1 MKGYARYIVYVLSL
15 IMLSSCIRDEILP
28 CPPLQVNISVKDKN
42 YFNIES
48 AVKWGYDVKK
58 DETLP
63 FKDYVSTL
71 YYRLD
76 RLETGE
82 MMVEQ
87 KLFTVTSG
95 DKEVGVTF
103 PEDIPFGTYVMTTW
117 GNMQSEVPLGDDATS
132 SDLHLYNA
140 QGNDIYLSSD
150 TFVYDE
156 DQYLYTVELE
166 RVKGKLLIKAENL
179 PDEIRFS
186 TKDITNVYAYVKADF
201 SYSREA
207 LVHTDTLWQKPNEI
221 LTGTLLC
228 PSTDID
234 NSTLSINFYEVFPD
248 ELRAGRSRMWI
259 APEDINISMKRNTLT
274 ILRFIYESGG
284 EPIDPPDPPDPD
296 PDPDPE
302 DPDPEEPD
310 PEDPDPDG
318 GGNSKFKM
326 YVLVNDNWE
335 NLHSMEIE

>member
-1 MKGYARYIVYVLSL
+1 MKGYAVYILYALSVIL
-15 IMLSSCIRDEILP
+15 LSSCIRDEILP
-28 CPPLQVNISVKDKN
+28 CPPLQVNIAVKDKN

-48 AVKWGYDVKK
+48 ATKWGFDEKK
-58 DETLP
+58 DENLP

-82 MMVEQ
+82 MIVEQ

-95 DKEVGVTF
+95 DKEIGVTF
-103 PEDIPFGTYVMTTW
+103 PEDMPFGTYVMTTW

-156 DQYLYTVELE
+156 YNYLYTAELE

-186 TKDITNVYAYVKADF
+186 TKDITNVYGYVKADF
-201 SYSREA
+201 SYSLEA

-234 NSTLSINFYEVFPD
+234 NSNLSINFYEVFPD
-248 ELRAGRSRMWI
+248 ELRAERSRMWI

-284 EPIDPPDPPDPD
+284 GEIPVDPEEPDPD

-302 DPDPEEPD
+302 EPDPDPEGD
-310 PEDPDPDG
+310 
-318 GGNSKFKM
+318 GNSKFKM
-326 YVLVNDNWE
+326 YILVNDNWE
-335 NLHSMEIE
+335 GLHSMEID

>member
-1 MKGYARYIVYVLSL
+1 MKGHAVYILYALSVIL
-15 IMLSSCIRDEILP
+15 LSSCIRDEILP
-28 CPPLQVNISVKDKN
+28 CPPLQVNIAVKDKN

-48 AVKWGYDVKK
+48 ATKWGFDEKK
-58 DETLP
+58 DENLP
-63 FKDYVSTL
+63 FKDYISTL

-82 MMVEQ
+82 TVVEQ

-95 DKEVGVTF
+95 DKEIGVTF
-103 PEDIPFGTYVMTTW
+103 PEDMPFGTYVMTTW

-156 DQYLYTVELE
+156 YNYLYTAELE

-179 PDEIRFS
+179 PDEIQFS
-186 TKDITNVYAYVKADF
+186 TKDITNVYGYVKADF
-201 SYSREA
+201 SYSLEA

-234 NSTLSINFYEVFPD
+234 NSNLSINFYEVFPD
-248 ELRAGRSRMWI
+248 ELRAERSRMWI
-259 APEDINISMKRNTLT
+259 APEDVNISMKRNTLT

-284 EPIDPPDPPDPD
+284 GEIPVDPEEPDP
-296 PDPDPE
+296 

-310 PEDPDPDG
+310 PDPEGD
-318 GGNSKFKM
+318 GNSKFKM
-326 YVLVNDNWE
+326 YILINDNWE
-335 NLHSMEIE
+335 NMHSMEIE

>member
-207 LVHTDTLWQKPNEI
+207 LVHTDTLW
-221 LTGTLLC
+221 
-228 PSTDID
+228 
-234 NSTLSINFYEVFPD
+234 
-248 ELRAGRSRMWI
+248 
-259 APEDINISMKRNTLT
+259 
-274 ILRFIYESGG
+274 
-284 EPIDPPDPPDPD
+284 
-296 PDPDPE
+296 
-302 DPDPEEPD
+302 
-310 PEDPDPDG
+310 
-318 GGNSKFKM
+318 
-326 YVLVNDNWE
+326 
-335 NLHSMEIE
+335 

>member
-1 MKGYARYIVYVLSL
+1 MKGRVGYILYVLSL
-15 IMLSSCIRDEILP
+15 VLLSSCIRDEILS
-28 CPPLQVNISVKDKN
+28 CPPLQVNIAVKDKN

-58 DETLP
+58 DEDLP

-82 MMVEQ
+82 MLVEQ
-87 KLFTVTSG
+87 KLFTVTSA
-95 DKEVGVTF
+95 DKELGVVF
-103 PEDIPFGTYVMTTW
+103 PEELPFGTYVMTTW
-117 GNMQSEVPLGDDATS
+117 GNMQSEVPLGDDTTT

-156 DQYLYTVELE
+156 NRYQYTVELE

-201 SYSREA
+201 SYSLEA

-234 NSTLSINFYEVFPD
+234 NSNLSVNFYEVFLD
-248 ELRAGRSRMWI
+248 ELRAERSRRWI
-259 APEDINISMKRNTLT
+259 APKDINISMKRNTLT

-284 EPIDPPDPPDPD
+284 GEIPVDPEEPDP
-296 PDPDPE
+296 

-310 PEDPDPDG
+310 PEPDPGPEDPDPDG
-318 GGNSKFKM
+318 DGNSTFKM

>member
-1 MKGYARYIVYVLSL
+1 
-15 IMLSSCIRDEILP
+15 
-28 CPPLQVNISVKDKN
+28 
-42 YFNIES
+42 
-48 AVKWGYDVKK
+48 
-58 DETLP
+58 
-63 FKDYVSTL
+63 
-71 YYRLD
+71 
-76 RLETGE
+76 
-82 MMVEQ
+82 MVEQ

-95 DKEVGVTF
+95 DKEIGVTF
-103 PEDIPFGTYVMTTW
+103 PEEIPFGTYVMTTW
-117 GNMQSEVPLGDDATS
+117 GNMRSEVPLGDDATS

-150 TFVYDE
+150 TFIYDE
-156 DQYLYTVELE
+156 NRYLYTIELE
-166 RVKGKLLIKAENL
+166 RVKGKLLVKAENL

-201 SYSREA
+201 SYSRDA

-234 NSTLSINFYEVFPD
+234 NSTLSINFYEVFFD
-248 ELRAGRSRMWI
+248 ELRAGRNRLWI

-284 EPIDPPDPPDPD
+284 GEVPVDPEEPD

-302 DPDPEEPD
+302 DPDPENPDPDPEDPDPENPNPKPD

-318 GGNSKFKM
+318 NGNSKFKI

-335 NLHSMEIE
+335 ILHSMEIE

>member
-1 MKGYARYIVYVLSL
+1 MKGHAVYILYALSVIL
-15 IMLSSCIRDEILP
+15 LSSCIRDEILP
-28 CPPLQVNISVKDKN
+28 CPPLQVNIAVKDKN

-48 AVKWGYDVKK
+48 AERWGMENRKAED
-58 DETLP
+58 LP

-82 MMVEQ
+82 MVVEQ

-95 DKEVGVTF
+95 DKEIGVTF
-103 PEDIPFGTYVMTTW
+103 PEDMPFGTYVMTTW
-117 GNMQSEVPLGDDATS
+117 GNMQSEVPLGDDTTT

-156 DQYLYTVELE
+156 NMYLYTVELE

-186 TKDITNVYAYVKADF
+186 TKDITNVYGYVKADF
-201 SYSREA
+201 SYSLEA
-207 LVHTDTLWQKPNEI
+207 LVHTDTLWQEPNEI

-234 NSTLSINFYEVFPD
+234 NSVLSINFYEVFPE
-248 ELRAGRSRMWI
+248 ELRAGRSRTWI
-259 APEDINISMKRNTLT
+259 APEDVNISMKRNTLT

-284 EPIDPPDPPDPD
+284 GEIPVDPEEPD

-302 DPDPEEPD
+302 DPDPDPD
-310 PEDPDPDG
+310 PEGD
-318 GGNSKFKM
+318 GNSKFKM
-326 YVLVNDNWE
+326 YILVNDNWE

>member
-1 MKGYARYIVYVLSL
+1 MKGYAVYILYALSAIL
-15 IMLSSCIRDEILP
+15 LSSCIRDEILP
-28 CPPLQVNISVKDKN
+28 CPPLQVNIAVKDKN

-48 AVKWGYDVKK
+48 AERWGMENRK
-58 DETLP
+58 DEDLP

-82 MMVEQ
+82 MIVEQ

-103 PEDIPFGTYVMTTW
+103 PEDMPFGMYVMTTW

-156 DQYLYTVELE
+156 NMYLYTVELE

-186 TKDITNVYAYVKADF
+186 TKDITNVYGYVKADF
-201 SYSREA
+201 SYSLEA

-234 NSTLSINFYEVFPD
+234 NSVLSINFYEIFPE
-248 ELRAGRSRMWI
+248 ELRAERSRTWI
-259 APEDINISMKRNTLT
+259 APEDVNISMKRNTLT

-284 EPIDPPDPPDPD
+284 GTIDPPDPPDPD
-296 PDPDPE
+296 PDP
-302 DPDPEEPD
+302 
-310 PEDPDPDG
+310 EDPDPDPDPG
-318 GGNSKFKM
+318 GDGNSKFKM